1 MLKNFKNTPQASPT
15 AGIYSANSTECSSC
29 HSQDGS
35 SVTGT
40 YFVRHAHHGTPFD
53 ASLDETIIEEDILAV
68 DNGGSG
74 YFSDDSDDEESEE
87 LRKEFVDEE
96 YGTLKLILPWCFS
109 GFLFRQSSKKPQEFK
124 AAHHHQNSHI
134 LTNTTLSVLRQMGK
148 YLQMSR
154 LLKPISFQIISCMNQ
169 LFDYYL
175 YCVHLF
181 FASDLVRTIFYIISQ
196 NKLFFLTDCIQQ

>member
-1 MLKNFKNTPQASPT
+1 M
-15 AGIYSANSTECSSC
+15 
-29 HSQDGS
+29 
-35 SVTGT
+35 
-40 YFVRHAHHGTPFD
+40 RHAHHGTPFD

-74 YFSDDSDDEESEE
+74 YFSDDSEDDESEE
-87 LRKEFVDEE
+87 LKKEFVDEE
-96 YGTLKLILPWCFS
+96 YCGLKLIFFVVLTGFS
-109 GFLFRQSSKKPQEFK
+109 SRQSAKKPQEFK
-124 AAHHHQNSHI
+124 APHHHQNSHI

-175 YCVHLF
+175 YCVHVF
-181 FASDLVRTIFYIISQ
+181 FASDLVRTV
-196 NKLFFLTDCIQQ
+196 C